1 VTGEENVP
9 LVKLIFSKIKRRG
22 PKERRPVTNM
32 YGVVVIPEGE
42 KETNTI
48 LN

>member
-1 VTGEENVP
+1 MP

-22 PKERRPVTNM
+22 PKERRSVTNM
-32 YGVVVIPEGE
+32 YGVVVIPERD
-42 KETNTI
+42 KETNTM